1 MISARVC
8 AVLCLFG
15 SIASADTY
23 QVILRGKVVM
33 QDGSAPPSTAGVQ
46 RLCSDS
52 YGDAPGPITNKKG
65 EYLWRM
71 DVDNMLTRTC
81 RLEATLP
88 GYVSTSLDISDLNGF
103 ISSARELPP
112 LVLHLKGSDPRTIVN
127 SDSDVPSAARAPWKA
142 AMQAVNSGNVA
153 DAANQLK
160 LVVAAAPK
168 FARGWHSL
176 GIAYE
181 TEQMLPE
188 ARDAYTH
195 ATDADPKLLISWV
208 TLSRMDVLVKDW
220 SGAAKAAD
228 TAIKLD
234 LKHMYPEVYLHQAVA
249 RYELKDLQGAESS
262 ATQALQLDAKERKFR
277 GEFVMGRIL
286 AAKGDTAGAKTHI
299 SKYLALDPSAPDKD
313 LLKGY
318 LEVLGK
324 PEAAG
329 INPDLELP

>member
-1 MISARVC
+1 
-8 AVLCLFG
+8 
-15 SIASADTY
+15 
-23 QVILRGKVVM
+23 
-33 QDGSAPPSTAGVQ
+33 
-46 RLCSDS
+46 
-52 YGDAPGPITNKKG
+52 
-65 EYLWRM
+65 
-71 DVDNMLTRTC
+71 
-81 RLEATLP
+81 
-88 GYVSTSLDISDLNGF
+88 
-103 ISSARELPP
+103 
-112 LVLHLKGSDPRTIVN
+112 
-127 SDSDVPSAARAPWKA
+127 
-142 AMQAVNSGNVA
+142 
-153 DAANQLK
+153 
-160 LVVAAAPK
+160 
-168 FARGWHSL
+168 
-176 GIAYE
+176 
-181 TEQMLPE
+181 MLPE